1 MKEVNWK
8 KLWDHSL
15 TMLYENI
22 LPDKNNNRGK
32 DNANDEPNFEDRTC
46 PWPYSTNNTTDNY
59 SRGATPPGRTGRKQT
74 LSAHC
79 FRIPTFNSHFPS
91 PRRMTQSNDLRRP
104 GIWLTNCDKR
114 RVRLNAQLLHTA
126 LLLRCFPNTQTTLAQ
141 PRRQTHALSTPR
153 TFPPIE
159 PAALGHRGPDS
170 GEEHDRKRPQTGK
183 EEVGNKEAGR
193 FPAAN
198 LGAEA
203 SAPFLRGSEADT
215 HLYLLLFGP

>member
-1 MKEVNWK
+1 MYINFRNRNCLLFFLIYIKLRLWLLERINEGGEVEKALGPFIKACW
-8 KLWDHSL
+8 
-15 TMLYENI
+15 LYENI
-22 LPDKNNNRGK
+22 LPDKNNNRDK

-59 SRGATPPGRTGRKQT
+59 SRGATPPGRPGRKQT

-79 FRIPTFNSHFPS
+79 FRVPTFNSHFPS

-159 PAALGHRGPDS
+159 PAALG
-170 GEEHDRKRPQTGK
+170 
-183 EEVGNKEAGR
+183 
-193 FPAAN
+193 
-198 LGAEA
+198 
-203 SAPFLRGSEADT
+203 ADT
-215 HLYLLLFGP
+215 AALTAARSMTGSGRRQEKRK